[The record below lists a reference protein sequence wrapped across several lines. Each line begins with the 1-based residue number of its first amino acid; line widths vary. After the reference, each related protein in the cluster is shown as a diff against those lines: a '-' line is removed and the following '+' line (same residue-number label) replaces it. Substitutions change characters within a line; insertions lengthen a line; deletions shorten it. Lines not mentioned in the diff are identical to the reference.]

1 MGENSGHQNEKVMC
15 DFCLEKPL
23 PMVKSHLS
31 CETSLCQA
39 HLDKHSTK
47 ASLKDHV
54 LVEPCDV
61 DVFAK
66 RRCPQHGKLLE
77 CYHVTDSV
85 CICVLCCVTSS
96 HQIHKIISVEE
107 AFGQAQNDF
116 PKTLQS
122 VKKYEAAVNRS
133 LENLIRR
140 PVPEEAA
147 VKLPKPPIVLD
158 ESTKEAILTLFQQ
171 FVLVMKLSLESSRD
185 NTKITEK
192 AATTA
197 ISTVRVEL
205 DCRRNTVSFYNIK
218 TRVLAKR
225 HQLIQTV
232 NIPASYPVHAS
243 FSISSGSLRLL

>member
-1 MGENSGHQNEKVMC
+1 MAVQRLQWKDSTRGEEEKHKVQCEEMGENSGHQNEKVMC

-47 ASLKDHV
+47 ASLKDHI

-61 DVFAK
+61 DVFAE

-96 HQIHKIISVEE
+96 PQIHKIVSVEE

-133 LENLIRR
+133 LENLLKLKKENFSPSCPLAVSPLLRPSGHPTRR
-140 PVPEEAA
+140 LRTTQLHSVAPESHA
-147 VKLPKPPIVLD
+147 
-158 ESTKEAILTLFQQ
+158 
-171 FVLVMKLSLESSRD
+171 D
-185 NTKITEK
+185 NTQACSDLL
-192 AATTA
+192 AASLA
-197 ISTVRVEL
+197 LV
-205 DCRRNTVSFYNIK
+205 VSKSK
-218 TRVLAKR
+218 TSAF
-225 HQLIQTV
+225 
-232 NIPASYPVHAS
+232 PHA
-243 FSISSGSLRLL
+243 LCM